1 MGDTKTR
8 AELLQAARSL
18 NAKGA
23 EQLCIAALCKRTGMR
38 RPTVRRYFP
47 TNAALKAAVAPVS
60 ATKQVTVKKN
70 AVAAPH
76 NKLKPKESKLK
87 ALKFEAPELDGP
99 PSRSQYEAPT
109 VREDLLERR
118 LRDFEQALA
127 LLETSAEEAVLEQ
140 SRSLSS
146 LEEKLS
152 KLAIIPSV
160 ATEPPPFVNAPVE
173 TGFALP
179 PPAFSEIPDTE
190 RHEPPPMFD
199 ARKRMQ
205 RILENAGPLKSDV
218 AHATPREYKRAA
230 TWALFSAAV
239 IAAVLLLSLGLF
251 SFGNTAG
258 AKQIPVANIERH
270 ASTASAI
277 LVIDATGMAPN
288 SGDRQT
294 STGTRDVIT
303 RAESGD
309 ARAQTEAALAFLKGD
324 GVDADPMAAIRWSQT
339 AAAQGDA
346 NAQFILASLYAD
358 GVKPNPQRAFQWYST
373 AAARGNAKAM
383 HNLAMAYLNGQG
395 VEKDTA
401 AAINWLVKAAN
412 GGYRDSAFD
421 LAVLYERGEGVARS
435 PRDALKWYDDAA
447 SLGDSQAAERATFL
461 RTQLSEVATELHG

>member
-1 MGDTKTR
+1 M
-8 AELLQAARSL
+8 
-18 NAKGA
+18 
-23 EQLCIAALCKRTGMR
+23 
-38 RPTVRRYFP
+38 
-47 TNAALKAAVAPVS
+47 VA
-60 ATKQVTVKKN
+60 KQVTGKKN
-70 AVAAPH
+70 SVAARQ
-76 NKLKPKESKLK
+76 NKPKPQESKLK

-99 PSRSQYEAPT
+99 PSGIQPEAPI
-109 VREDLLERR
+109 VREDWLERR
-118 LRDFEQALA
+118 FRDFEHALA
-127 LLETSAEEAVLEQ
+127 LLEASAEETVLEQ

-160 ATEPPPFVNAPVE
+160 AIEPPPFVGAPVE

-179 PPAFSEIPDTE
+179 PPALTEIPDTE
-190 RHEPPPMFD
+190 FHEPPPFD

-205 RILENAGPLKSDV
+205 GILENARPLQSDM
-218 AHATPREYKRAA
+218 ADAMPREYKGAA
-230 TWALFSAAV
+230 TWALISAAV
-239 IAAVLLLSLGLF
+239 MAAVLLLSLGLF
-251 SFGNTAG
+251 SFGETAG
-258 AKQIPVANIERH
+258 AKQIPVADIERH
-270 ASTASAI
+270 ASTASAV
-277 LVIDATGMAPN
+277 LVIDATGMASN
-288 SGDRQT
+288 SDDHQA
-294 STGTRDVIT
+294 STGTRDVIA

-358 GVKPNPQRAFQWYST
+358 GIKPNPQRAFQWYST

-383 HNLAMAYLNGQG
+383 HNLAMAYLNGRG
-395 VEKDTA
+395 APKDTA

-412 GGYRDSAFD
+412 SGYRDSAFD

-447 SLGDSQAAERATFL
+447 SLGDSQAAERAKFL
-461 RTQLSEVATELHG
+461 RTQLSEVAADLHG